1 MTKQSVFPALILAVG
16 LAGCATMTGRTA
28 GQHIDDATIS
38 TSVKAKLAK
47 GESAKTLTSVDVDT
61 VNGTVYLS
69 GTVPNQAAKEQAGRL
84 AREVDGAQRVV
95 NNLQTNSKMA
105 GDNPDE
111 SDDGY

>member
-1 MTKQSVFPALILAVG
+1 MMKQSVIPAVILALG

-28 GQHIDDATIS
+28 GRTIDDATIS

-47 GESAKTLTSVDVDT
+47 DESAKTLTSIDVDT

-84 AREVDGAQRVV
+84 AREVDGTQRVV

-105 GDNPDE
+105 GDNPDK
-111 SDDGY
+111 SGY

>member
-1 MTKQSVFPALILAVG
+1 MMKQSVIPALILALG

-28 GQHIDDATIS
+28 GRNIDDATIT

-47 GESAKTLTSVDVDT
+47 NESAKTLTSVDVDT

-69 GTVPNQAAKEQAGRL
+69 GTVPDQAAKEQAGRL

-95 NNLQTNSKMA
+95 NNLQTKSKMA
-105 GDNPDE
+105 GDNPQK
-111 SDDGY
+111 SNSGY